1 VTPVPTPAPAPAA
14 PPPVSPEARETAA
27 VEAVLERYR
36 LAFSTLNS
44 GVSDFWPGVNARAL
58 DKAFN
63 ELEQQRFEF
72 DQCRVQLKGT
82 QADATC
88 TGSASFVPKV
98 GDKTERTQPRQ
109 WSFRLVRAGNR
120 WIIDSVQSR

>member
-1 VTPVPTPAPAPAA
+1 M
-14 PPPVSPEARETAA
+14 AA
-27 VEAVLERYR
+27 VEGVLERYR

-44 GVSDFWPGVNARAL
+44 GVSDFWPGVNSRAL

-63 ELEQQRFEF
+63 ELENQSFDF
-72 DQCRVQLKGT
+72 DQCRVQVKSA

-88 TGSASFVPKV
+88 TGTATFVPKV
-98 GDKTERTQPRQ
+98 GDKTPRTQPRQ
-109 WSFRLVRAGNR
+109 WTFRLVRAGSR

>member
-1 VTPVPTPAPAPAA
+1 ME
-14 PPPVSPEARETAA
+14 SL
-27 VEAVLERYR
+27 LERYR
-36 LAFSTLNS
+36 LAFRTLNS
-44 GVSDFWPGVNARAL
+44 GVSDFWPSVPSRAL

-63 ELEQQRFEF
+63 ELEQQRFVF
-72 DQCRVQLKGT
+72 DQCRVQLNGA

-88 TGSASFVPKV
+88 TGTATFVPKV
-98 GDKTERTQPRQ
+98 GNKTPRTQPRQ

>member
-1 VTPVPTPAPAPAA
+1 M
-14 PPPVSPEARETAA
+14 EN
-27 VEAVLERYR
+27 VLERYR

-44 GVSDFWPGVNARAL
+44 GVSDFWPGVNSRAL
-58 DKAFN
+58 DKAFA
-63 ELEQQRFEF
+63 ELDEQLFEF
-72 DQCRVQLKGT
+72 DQCRVQLKGG

-88 TGSASFVPKV
+88 TGRATFVPKV
-98 GDKTERTQPRQ
+98 GDKTPRTQSRQ